1 MDEYWNPM
9 VPELS
14 VSNFTTSLRFY
25 CEILGFKI
33 RNQRDNPDFAY
44 LELEKVQIMLEQI
57 HDEAWATDSLVAPFG
72 RGVNFQIELSDIS
85 SIYERIQAA
94 DIKLFKE
101 LKETWYDIGE
111 ILSGQ
116 KEFLIQDPDG
126 YLLRF
131 TEYLGEKSKS

>member
-1 MDEYWNPM
+1 
-9 VPELS
+9 
-14 VSNFTTSLRFY
+14 
-25 CEILGFKI
+25 
-33 RNQRDNPDFAY
+33 DNPDFAY

-57 HDEAWATDSLVAPFG
+57 HDEAWVTDSLVAPFG
-72 RGVNFQIELSDIS
+72 RGVYFQIELSDIS

-131 TEYLGEKSKS
+131 TE

>member
-57 HDEAWATDSLVAPFG
+57 HDEAWVTGSLVAPFG

-85 SIYERIQAA
+85 LVYERIQAA

-111 ILSGQ
+111 TLSGQ